1 MTCAA
6 WQDLLDEGALHTLEE
21 APRAALE
28 AHAATCPHC
37 GPRVATERLLAEAWS
52 DQRRLQPSARLQA
65 ALLAVPRRGQR
76 LRAYSLWVVPV
87 SMLVIGLLALL
98 EPDLLRRQRRAV
110 DLPARPTSGDAVAA
124 PATATVFSSPGK
136 ATAAQAPAASVDA
149 GRTGTMASGT
159 RDAGLPTPARPF
171 ARGTAS
177 AAAAATPPPAP
188 ASAAGGNDRGV
199 RRNPAATATPAPE
212 DGPVGAKTGPGPSDP
227 VPPEPSADPG
237 PDDPVTTPEA
247 GGTPPGGAGLRPG
260 PAETATPEG
269 PPSRQ
274 PEPAPPVETPTPE
287 DPRIVKTPPPS
298 PPPTEAPGGVS
309 PIVPP
314 TETPTPTPTP
324 TGTPTGT
331 PTVMGYG
338 TEPAK
343 AGFVC

>member
-6 WQDLLDEGALHTLEE
+6 WQDLLDEGALHTLED

-52 DQRRLQPSARLQA
+52 HQRRLQPSARLQA

-98 EPDLLRRQRRAV
+98 EPDLLWRQRRAV

-124 PATATVFSSPGK
+124 PATATVFSSPGQG
-136 ATAAQAPAASVDA
+136 TAAQAPAATLDA
-149 GRTGTMASGT
+149 DRAGAMASGT

-247 GGTPPGGAGLRPG
+247 GGTPRRGRPATRPGRDRHAGGSAQPAAGSRATGRDAHAGRPADRRDAAAIAAAHRSTRRRVAHRPADRDAYPYPHAHGNADRHPDGDGLRN
-260 PAETATPEG
+260 
-269 PPSRQ
+269 
-274 PEPAPPVETPTPE
+274 
-287 DPRIVKTPPPS
+287 
-298 PPPTEAPGGVS
+298 
-309 PIVPP
+309 
-314 TETPTPTPTP
+314 
-324 TGTPTGT
+324 
-331 PTVMGYG
+331 
-338 TEPAK
+338 
-343 AGFVC
+343 

>member
-6 WQDLLDEGALHTLEE
+6 WQDLLDEGALHTLED

-136 ATAAQAPAASVDA
+136 APAAQAPAH
-149 GRTGTMASGT
+149 
-159 RDAGLPTPARPF
+159 PTP
-171 ARGTAS
+171 S
-177 AAAAATPPPAP
+177 
-188 ASAAGGNDRGV
+188 
-199 RRNPAATATPAPE
+199 RR
-212 DGPVGAKTGPGPSDP
+212 
-227 VPPEPSADPG
+227 
-237 PDDPVTTPEA
+237 
-247 GGTPPGGAGLRPG
+247 
-260 PAETATPEG
+260 
-269 PPSRQ
+269 
-274 PEPAPPVETPTPE
+274 
-287 DPRIVKTPPPS
+287 S
-298 PPPTEAPGGVS
+298 PPPTQAPTTPS
-309 PIVPP
+309 PHRKPAARPP
-314 TETPTPTPTP
+314 E
-324 TGTPTGT
+324 G
-331 PTVMGYG
+331 
-338 TEPAK
+338 PACDPARPRPPRRRGRL
-343 AGFVC
+343 AGNRNRRPRSRRPRRKTRGSSRRRRHRRRPPKHPAACRPSSRRPSHLPLPPRPRERRPAPRR